1 MKQQNLGDSPA
12 SISREISLIQLE
24 FQEKKIMKKMA
35 GTKFE
40 VKYFDSLN
48 RFKSR

>member
-1 MKQQNLGDSPA
+1 
-12 SISREISLIQLE
+12 
-24 FQEKKIMKKMA
+24 MA

-48 RFKSR
+48 RFKKPLNQRKQKYFKKKW